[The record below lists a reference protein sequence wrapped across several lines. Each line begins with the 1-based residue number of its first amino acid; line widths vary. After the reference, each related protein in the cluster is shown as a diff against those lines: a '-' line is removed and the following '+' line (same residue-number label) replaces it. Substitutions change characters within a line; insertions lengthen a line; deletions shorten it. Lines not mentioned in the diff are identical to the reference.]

1 MATAMLMLHF
11 SIYFAATIKK
21 PKQPVCGPSGFV
33 LRPRASP
40 QKHSLNGGKRA
51 ENTACFTKHIRF
63 IPAHI
68 FLVTTYP
75 LLHLISARTVKISF
89 QLCSYFE
96 LSLEQFIFDRDV
108 I

>member
-11 SIYFAATIKK
+11 SIYFAATIKN
-21 PKQPVCGPSGFV
+21 PNSRFV
-33 LRPRASP
+33 ALLGLYNDPEPPHKNTA
-40 QKHSLNGGKRA
+40 LMVG
-51 ENTACFTKHIRF
+51 NTACFTKHIRF